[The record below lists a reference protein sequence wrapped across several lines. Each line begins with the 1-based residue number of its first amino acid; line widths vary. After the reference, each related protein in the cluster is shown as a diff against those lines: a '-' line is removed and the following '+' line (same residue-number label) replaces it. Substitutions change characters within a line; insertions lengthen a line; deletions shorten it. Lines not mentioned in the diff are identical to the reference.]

1 MGLGA
6 DDCQLRCLRGG
17 ARREA
22 GKLGQRAAG
31 NGSKGAVMR
40 DEQHGPLQGVRV
52 LDLTGVVMGPWATQA
67 LGDMGADVIK
77 IEPEDGD
84 VMRFLSPSRHDSMSP
99 SFLNFN
105 RNKRSV
111 ALDLKSPR
119 GKGILL
125 KLARLSDVFVSNVRP
140 QAMRRLGLDY
150 EALQRENARIIYCGC
165 YGYGEN
171 GPYAGR
177 AAVDDT
183 IQAASGLAW
192 LQGYRG
198 SEPRYVNAIVADKV
212 VGLYAAQAIAMA
224 LYAREKTGRGQFIE
238 VPMFETM
245 AAFVVPEHLS
255 GLTYEPPLGAAGYER
270 LLNPYRKPFKTK
282 DGHIAVVPYNDQQWA
297 RFFKIADREDLLR
310 DPRYATVLARS
321 SHFPELYRFI
331 EETLG
336 TRTTAEWADAFAQ
349 AELPFALVNSFD
361 ALLKDP
367 HLAATGFWHEVE
379 HPTEGATRMAGIPVK
394 LSDTPGSI
402 RRPAPNLGEHTVEV
416 LRELGIE

>member
-1 MGLGA
+1 MT
-6 DDCQLRCLRGG
+6 QTRP
-17 ARREA
+17 
-22 GKLGQRAAG
+22 
-31 NGSKGAVMR
+31 
-40 DEQHGPLQGVRV
+40 GPLHGVRV

-77 IEPEDGD
+77 IEPTDGD

-99 SFLNFN
+99 AFLNFN

-111 ALDLKSPR
+111 ALDLKSAR
-119 GKGILL
+119 GKERLL
-125 KLARLSDVFVSNVRP
+125 KIAGLSDVFVSNVRP

-150 EALQRENARIIYCGC
+150 EALQQKNPRIIYCGC
-165 YGYGEN
+165 YGYGED

-198 SEPRYVNAIVADKV
+198 DEPRYANAVIADKV

-245 AAFVVPEHLS
+245 AAFVVPEHLA
-255 GLTYEPPLGAAGYER
+255 GLTFEPPLGPAGYER
-270 LLNPYRKPFKTK
+270 LLNPYRKPFKTL
-282 DGHIAVVPYNDQQWA
+282 DGHIAVVPYNDHQWT
-297 RFFKIADREDLLR
+297 RFFKIAGRDELIS

-321 SHFPELYRFI
+321 RHFSELYRLI
-331 EETLG
+331 EETLA
-336 TRTTAEWADAFAQ
+336 TRTTAEWGEAFER

-361 ALLKDP
+361 ALLEDP

-379 HPTEGATRMAGIPVK
+379 HPTEGRVRQAAIPVK
-394 LSDTPGSI
+394 LSDTPASI
-402 RRPAPNLGEHTVEV
+402 RRPAPNLGEHTEEV